1 MITITQN
8 AAKQIEALMEKAPEG
23 AKGVRLSIKTTGCS
37 GNSYKME
44 YIKAGDDSA
53 HDDVFEEHGV
63 TLNIPKMYSW
73 MLIGTTV
80 DYAMDELG
88 NARFDFIN
96 PNESGRCGCGE
107 SFNVDVNKLKPEDIQ
122 KSEAPTS

>member
-1 MITITQN
+1 MITITEK
-8 AAKQIEALMEKAPEG
+8 AAKQIEALMGKAPDG

-37 GNSYKME
+37 GNSYKMD
-44 YIKAGDDSA
+44 YISADDDGA
-53 HDDVFEEHGV
+53 NDDVFEEHGI

-80 DYAMDELG
+80 DYVVDELG
-88 NARFDFIN
+88 NSRFDFIN

-107 SFNVDVNKLKPEDIQ
+107 SFNVDVSKLKPENVQ
-122 KSEAPTS
+122 KSEAPKS